1 MEELKNNGE
10 EKMNILVFIKETVS
24 KIASVTPD
32 TSIPGDREKDDV
44 KINDYDLHA
53 LEAALRIIEEKG
65 DGNITAICL
74 GSEVGGD
81 KVVKYAIAMGCNE
94 AVRIDNTE
102 AKIADPFLVSKVL
115 SAAAQKVG
123 EYDLILLGMQSYDN
137 SSATMA
143 SILSEHLNLPL
154 ACWVEKINF
163 EDDNAVKIEKVIE
176 GGNRHVRLQLPAV
189 LSIASTGE
197 YEEYRYTSVRRI
209 MKASKTKI
217 PVWTL
222 EELGIDTSAKSNVN
236 LAAVKA
242 PEARKEKCIVFE
254 EEDAPV
260 LVDKLLEA
268 LKERNLNLGA
278 YK

>member
-1 MEELKNNGE
+1 
-10 EKMNILVFIKETVS
+10 MNILVFIKETVS
-24 KIASVTPD
+24 KVASVTPD
-32 TSIPGDREKDDV
+32 TIIPGDREKDDV

-74 GSEVGGD
+74 GSDVGGD

-94 AVRIDNTE
+94 AIRIDNTE
-102 AKIADPFLVSKVL
+102 AKITDPFLVSKVL
-115 SAAAQKVG
+115 AAAAQKVG
-123 EYDLILLGMQSYDN
+123 NYDLILLGMQSYDN

-143 SILSEHLNLPL
+143 PILSELLNLPL

-163 EDDNAVKIEKVIE
+163 ESDNTVQIEKVIE

-189 LSIASTGE
+189 LSIASTGD

-209 MKASKTKI
+209 MKASRTKV

-222 EELGIDTSAKSNVN
+222 DELGIDTSVKSNVTV
-236 LAAVKA
+236 AAVKA

-254 EEDAPV
+254 EDEVPV
-260 LVDKLLEA
+260 LIDKLLEA